1 MTGHLMY
8 VIREGGLVCLNKNV
22 EKKKCRCCRKILNTH
37 AVIWPANARGSSL
50 IQVIIFTVTYGP
62 AGGAHFILITHA
74 FLRDFIQKDE

>member
-22 EKKKCRCCRKILNTH
+22 EKKCRCFRNILNTH